1 MNSRRLFAAEGSIHL
16 YSSPPTTLTPA
27 DLYVAR
33 EHSAFRQ
40 AIEGCNLYVVAARP
54 RILIDPADFS
64 VDRKVALSGHFIV
77 QRQEGVTQVP
87 FRCEF
92 TPEDAGGA
100 EPIEA
105 IGIVPS
111 GTHVVLVTATRRT
124 MLASHVVVA
133 MAQSALTDEDR
144 DLEVLYVGQSIGR
157 SSKRTA
163 LDRLLQHSTLQ
174 RILAEAT
181 TYQPNQEIILLLYR
195 FEHGRIFA
203 STGGDLNAEPTATSE
218 EELVHLDR
226 MHNIK
231 LDRRA
236 IVSLAEAALIRH
248 FQPYFNVQIKGNDFT
263 ARSKIKVLERLLM
276 QDMTGLMV
284 EISSANIQS
293 RLRTASAPPLDLTEL
308 FEPSALNGSALE
320 SSEMKQQW
328 AEELHL
334 MAHTQFAQFPLT
346 NAQER
351 DTFLHGMIWRG
362 ETQRQSFFR

>member
-1 MNSRRLFAAEGSIHL
+1 MISRRLYSAEGSVHL

-33 EHSAFRQ
+33 EHSVFRQ
-40 AIEGCNLYVVAARP
+40 AIEDCNLYVVAARP
-54 RILIDPADFS
+54 RILIDPVDFS
-64 VDRKVALSGHFIV
+64 VDRKVGLAGHFIV
-77 QRQEGVTQVP
+77 QRENGITRVP

-92 TPEDAGGA
+92 TPGDAGGQ

-105 IGIVPS
+105 IGVAPA
-111 GTHVVLVTATRRT
+111 GTHIVLVTATRQT

-133 MAQSALTDEDR
+133 MAESALTDEDR
-144 DLEVLYVGQSIGR
+144 DLEVLYVGQGIGR

-163 LDRLLQHSTLQ
+163 LDRLLDHSTLQ

-181 TYQPNQEIILLLYR
+181 TYQPNLEILLLLYR
-195 FEHGRIFA
+195 FEHQKIFA
-203 STGGDLNAEPTATSE
+203 STGGDLNAEPTATAE
-218 EELVHLDR
+218 EEFAHLDH

-236 IVSLAEAALIRH
+236 VVSLAEAALIRH
-248 FQPYFNVQIKGNDFT
+248 FQPYFNVQIKGSDFS
-263 ARSKIKVLERLLM
+263 ARNKIKVLEKLLM
-276 QDMTGLMV
+276 QDMTGLIV

-308 FEPSALNGSALE
+308 FAPAALSGSALE
-320 SSEMKQQW
+320 TSEMKQRW
-328 AEELHL
+328 AEDLHL
-334 MAHTQFAQFPLT
+334 MAHTQYAQFPLT
-346 NAQER
+346 NPHER

-362 ETQRQSFFR
+362 ETQRRSFF